1 MCSWPIQVNS
11 VGTPPCAL
19 PFLFS
24 SYCSDETQRKDTFLK
39 EVGRQRGRNKTNQET
54 RCEKQEGFICVAY
67 LFFVVFVFRCF
78 CCFGFSVHPFCCD
91 LVCFFTRHQ
100 FRHQAPRQLRRW
112 QRPISFQQP
121 RLAVLHQN
129 LLLHHLHHPRRTLLQ
144 PPYEK

>member
-91 LVCFFTRHQ
+91 LVCFFYKASISSSSSSTA
-100 FRHQAPRQLRRW
+100 AP
-112 QRPISFQQP
+112 
-121 RLAVLHQN
+121 LAEADFFSAASSCGSSPEPSSSSSSPSSSDSSSASL
-129 LLLHHLHHPRRTLLQ
+129 
-144 PPYEK
+144 